1 MAENIVELTV
11 QNWDDEVTKSEL
23 PVLVDFWA
31 EWCAPCYAVA
41 PILEQLSTDYEGQV
55 KFGKL
60 NVDDHGEIAGRYGI
74 QSIPTLL
81 FFKGGQVAD
90 RVIGAVPR
98 AVIEKLF
105 ASNI

>member
-1 MAENIVELTV
+1 MAENLVELTV
-11 QNWDDEVTKSEL
+11 QNWDDEVAKSDI

-31 EWCAPCYAVA
+31 GWCGPCRAVA
-41 PILEQLSTDYEGQV
+41 PIVAQLSTEYEGRV

-81 FFKGGQVAD
+81 LFKGGEVAD

-105 ASNI
+105 EGNI